1 MPPGEVTGGRVGRLG
16 CGLYYDTLGLGL
28 SPDRVLRIGGKCN
41 CIRGWGISIPV
52 FGLVVHL

>member
-1 MPPGEVTGGRVGRLG
+1 MPPGGGHRGRVGRLG

-28 SPDRVLRIGGKCN
+28 SPDRVLRIGGIGN